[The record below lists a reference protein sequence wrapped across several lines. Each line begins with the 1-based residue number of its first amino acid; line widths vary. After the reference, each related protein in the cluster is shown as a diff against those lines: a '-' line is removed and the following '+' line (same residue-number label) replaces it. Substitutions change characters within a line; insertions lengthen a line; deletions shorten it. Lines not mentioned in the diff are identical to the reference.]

1 MPFRGGVCV
10 AEEVEGVETVREL
23 LLTDT
28 GRGIGGILPAGV
40 PLLRMDGFD
49 GVRVE
54 GKDDKE
60 VCRLR
65 GALVLLVVPLVE
77 GR

>member
-1 MPFRGGVCV
+1 MSFRGGVCL
-10 AEEVEGVETVREL
+10 AEEVEGVETVGEL

-40 PLLRMDGFD
+40 PLLRMDKFD

-65 GALVLLVVPLVE
+65 GTLVLLVVPLVE